1 MAKKH
6 DTDKHAKGVNSWS
19 HMVSMIFSKFFGS
32 VSLRQISEGGQSAI
46 GNLKNLDL
54 SRAPSKS
61 NISDI
66 RMLRGALNSLETF
79 LCPSAIFRT
88 AWRSKSADVFEVKN
102 RTLGFNPYT

>member
-1 MAKKH
+1 M
-6 DTDKHAKGVNSWS
+6 
-19 HMVSMIFSKFFGS
+19 FSIYFKSFKFYPAFLLCVVKICVKFIKALRFCIKFCGS
-32 VSLRQISEGGQSAI
+32 VSLRKIPEGGQSAI

-79 LCPSAIFRT
+79 LCPLLYFGQHGELNKRRGI
-88 AWRSKSADVFEVKN
+88 
-102 RTLGFNPYT
+102 

>member
-6 DTDKHAKGVNSWS
+6 DTDKHAKGVNSRS

-32 VSLRQISEGGQSAI
+32 VSLRQISEGGQSAV

-79 LCPSAIFRT
+79 LCPLLYFGQHGELNKCRGI
-88 AWRSKSADVFEVKN
+88 
-102 RTLGFNPYT
+102 

>member
-19 HMVSMIFSKFFGS
+19 HMGSMFFSKFFGS

-79 LCPSAIFRT
+79 LCPLLYFGQHGELNKCRGI
-88 AWRSKSADVFEVKN
+88 
-102 RTLGFNPYT
+102 

>member
-6 DTDKHAKGVNSWS
+6 DTDKHAKGVNSRS

-32 VSLRQISEGGQSAI
+32 VSLRQISEGGQSAV

-79 LCPSAIFRT
+79 LCPLLYF
-88 AWRSKSADVFEVKN
+88 
-102 RTLGFNPYT
+102 G